1 MAAFTYLT
9 DDEARGLARHELLD
23 RVQAQQAY
31 YDAKR
36 RKTPADE
43 AAMDELSRIIR
54 RYLNIGAAFD
64 SAFATLGGHTGTGYW
79 ETRPQDDRPAGD
91 GTAVPGWPSSAASP
105 QEQTAAVLARLTPE
119 RLARLTAEAA
129 EADEQP

>member
-9 DDEARGLARHELLD
+9 EDKARTLARHELLD

-64 SAFATLGGHTGTGYW
+64 AAFATLGGYTGTSYW
-79 ETRPQDDRPAGD
+79 ETRPQDDRPACD
-91 GTAVPGWPSSAASP
+91 GEAVPGWPSSAASP

-119 RLARLTAEAA
+119 RLARMAA